1 MIDESALNP
10 TEFTLLSGTFLTR
23 YTNNF
28 TYRKSSRLLG
38 ALPSRDY
45 HYLDCK
51 LLNIDRSLRKYIA
64 ASLEG
69 MDEQCKDY
77 ACTRL

>member
-1 MIDESALNP
+1 M
-10 TEFTLLSGTFLTR
+10 
-23 YTNNF
+23 
-28 TYRKSSRLLG
+28 
-38 ALPSRDY
+38 PSRDY

-51 LLNIDRSLRKYIA
+51 LLNIDRGLRKYIA

-77 ACTRL
+77 ACTRLQTTAKQYRVNANL